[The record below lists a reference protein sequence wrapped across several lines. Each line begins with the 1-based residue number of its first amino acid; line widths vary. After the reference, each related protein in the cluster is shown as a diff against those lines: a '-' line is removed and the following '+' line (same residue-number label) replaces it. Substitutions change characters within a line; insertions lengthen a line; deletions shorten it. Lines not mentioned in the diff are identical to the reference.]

1 MRLPPAYKGSE
12 PYVFVSYSHKDSD
25 EVLKDISWMIENGYR
40 VWYDEGIEFGQDFP
54 AELALAIKKCSQFI
68 VYLSPNSIE
77 SKYVNREINYAINLD
92 LKIYPIFLIE
102 VSLSERLDFL
112 LSTLQRLYRFQY
124 EWNEFS
130 DYFEKG
136 LIKDCKVIVRSSKVA
151 GSNSTRKEKTINE
164 IKPAR
169 MLSQADLKNKQLATK
184 EPVLEALATLDIIVE
199 LVDKVQGPTTTL
211 YELEPISGALVSRMK
226 KIETELALLL
236 GVNNT
241 TIYPHARGESTIK
254 IEIPDKNRSIVP
266 IRSLLDADE
275 YVNASSP
282 LTIALGDDV
291 TGQHYY
297 ADIADLPH
305 VLIGGNTGSGK
316 TIFLYSLITSLL
328 YKATPDE
335 LKLILI
341 DPKAATFDQFKF
353 LPHLLAPIIT
363 DLHGA
368 VRFLNWATKELQS
381 RYQLFADNGVC
392 NLKEYNALDHQDQKK
407 LPSIVIIFEELADL
421 ILVAPQKVEESIIRI
436 AQLGRAA
443 GIHLIIATQRPYADT
458 IPCSMRANIPT
469 RIAFEVNSAIE
480 SRRILDQN
488 GAEKLLG
495 QGDMLYQPLNRMN
508 PVRLQGCFASNKD
521 IEAVVEFVCHRFNGP
536 DFLFNFASDIT
547 EDHLDKA
554 SDGWDPMLIK
564 ALKFSFEF
572 GQISVSAIQ
581 RRLRI
586 GYAHAARIIDEME
599 KSHIVSQ
606 FDGNKA
612 RTILIT
618 MEQFEEMF
626 GSQNTLQ
633 P

>member
-1 MRLPPAYKGSE
+1 MRLPPAYKGSD

-54 AELALAIKKCSQFI
+54 TELAIAIKRCSQFI

-102 VSLSERLDFL
+102 VNLSERLDFL

-136 LIKDCKVIVRSSKVA
+136 LVKDCKVIVHSSKVA

-169 MLSQADLKNKQLATK
+169 MLSQVDLKNKQLATK

-199 LVDKVQGPTTTL
+199 LVDKVQGSTTTL

-226 KIETELALLL
+226 KIEIELALLL
-236 GVNNT
+236 GVNNAI
-241 TIYPHARGESTIK
+241 IYPHARGESTIK
-254 IEIPDKNRSIVP
+254 IEIPNKNRSIVP
-266 IRSLLDADE
+266 IRSLLEANE
-275 YVNASSP
+275 YINASSP

-297 ADIADLPH
+297 ADIAELPH
-305 VLIGGNTGSGK
+305 VLIGGKTGSGK
-316 TIFLYSLITSLL
+316 TMFLYSMIISLL
-328 YKATPDE
+328 YKTTPDE

-341 DPKAATFDQFKF
+341 DPKAAAFDQFKF

-363 DLHGA
+363 DPHGA
-368 VRFLNWATKELQS
+368 VSILNWATNEFQS

-407 LPSIVIIFEELADL
+407 LPSIIIIIDELADL
-421 ILVAPQKVEESIIRI
+421 IMVAPQKVEESIIRI

-443 GIHLIIATQRPYADT
+443 GIHLIIATQRPYVDT
-458 IPCSMRANIPT
+458 ISGNMRANIPT

-480 SRRILDQN
+480 SRMILNKN

-495 QGDMLYQPLNRMN
+495 SGDMIYQPLNRMN
-508 PVRLQGCFASNKD
+508 PIRLQGCFASNKD
-521 IEAVVEFVCHRFNGP
+521 IEAVMEFVCNQFNGP
-536 DFLFNFASDIT
+536 DFLYDLTNDIT
-547 EDHLDKA
+547 VNHLDEA
-554 SDGWDPMLIK
+554 SSHWDPMLIR
-564 ALKFSFEF
+564 AVKFGMNS
-572 GQISVSAIQ
+572 GQISTSAIQ

-586 GYAHAARIIDEME
+586 GYAHAARIIDEMDE
-599 KSHIVSQ
+599 NHIVSK

-618 MEQFEEMF
+618 KEQFEEIF
-626 GSQNTLQ
+626 GSQDTLQ
-633 P
+633 T